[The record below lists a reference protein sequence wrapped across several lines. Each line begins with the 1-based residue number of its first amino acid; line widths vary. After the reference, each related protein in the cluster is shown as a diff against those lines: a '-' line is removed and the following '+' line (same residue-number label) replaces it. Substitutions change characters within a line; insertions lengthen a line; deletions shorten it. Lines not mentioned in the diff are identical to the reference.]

1 MKRKISII
9 NLNVRID
16 IIVDKIKL
24 ICGND
29 FESRD
34 KIKKV
39 LNNRFN
45 KLTES
50 DYAQDKHKSS
60 VLVDDEPIAINDYLY
75 FCVDSSYDL
84 VQDTKLGTKSLA
96 LEYINSIFKDVEY
109 TDEYQTIN
117 SLFTSLLDEKTDES
131 DYYIRPYLDNLLS
144 KKMMVKLLE
153 FSFLNDDSIINNY
166 DLTLEERIM
175 IQLNMIKAISLRT
188 EKKVL
193 VLLDTP
199 KLTSDMFDI
208 INNING
214 QFLII
219 FNLIVDGQYEN
230 VLILDD
236 IKVDLDDEN
245 QVYETANSNNTA
257 YYTIEEMK
265 SKILNDYLSPRL
277 I

>member
-9 NLNVRID
+9 NLNDRID

-50 DYAQDKHKSS
+50 DYAQDKHKSI

-109 TDEYQTIN
+109 IEEYQTIN
-117 SLFTSLLDEKTDES
+117 SLFTSLLDEKTDDS

-175 IQLNMIKAISLRT
+175 IQLNMIKAISRKT

-199 KLTSDMFDI
+199 KVTSNMLEI

-214 QFLII
+214 QFLIM
-219 FNLIVDGQYEN
+219 FNQIVDGQYEN
-230 VLILDD
+230 VLILDN
-236 IKVDLDDEN
+236 IKVDIDDEN
-245 QVYETANSNNTA
+245 QLYETANSNNTA

-265 SKILNDYLSPRL
+265 SKILKDYLSPRL

>member
-9 NLNVRID
+9 NLNDRID

-60 VLVDDEPIAINDYLY
+60 VLVDDESIAINDYLY

-131 DYYIRPYLDNLLS
+131 DFYIRPYLDNLLS
-144 KKMMVKLLE
+144 KKMMIKLLE

-175 IQLNMIKAISLRT
+175 IQLNLIKTISLRT

-199 KLTSDMFDI
+199 KLTSDMLDI

-219 FNLIVDGQYEN
+219 FDQIADGQYEN

>member
-9 NLNVRID
+9 NLNDRID
-16 IIVDKIKL
+16 IIVDKIKF

-75 FCVDSSYDL
+75 FCVDSTYDL

-96 LEYINSIFKDVEY
+96 LEYINSIFKDIEY

-117 SLFTSLLDEKTDES
+117 SLFTSLLDEKIDES

-144 KKMMVKLLE
+144 KKMMIKLLE

-175 IQLNMIKAISLRT
+175 IQLNLIKSISLKT

-199 KLTSDMFDI
+199 KVTSVMLQI
-208 INNING
+208 IENINA

-219 FNLIVDGQYEN
+219 FNQIVDGKYEN
-230 VLILDD
+230 ILILDD

-245 QVYETANSNNTA
+245 QIYEAANSDNTA

-265 SKILNDYLSPRL
+265 SKIINDYLSPRL